1 MTLSL
6 AFFYAPSRRN
16 STASHVVCLVDCGVR
31 SDVQSAGYTD
41 LVLVRAVCVRI
52 STRPRRAYQSGSKTR
67 GFWWRICSGPP
78 RLPLTRFIQ
87 ASRARSRRRQTST
100 GSIARPISISRSGF
114 SRPCQVTPHLFPDGG
129 QGRCIERRS
138 PRETSTCSSRSGVP
152 RSTSWPKPTCLCRW
166 YIEAAQWVIV
176 STAGHFCFGC
186 GAWF

>member
-78 RLPLTRFIQ
+78 RLPLTRFIP
-87 ASRARSRRRQTST
+87 ASRARSRRRRSLGSSQTAMRASESCA
-100 GSIARPISISRSGF
+100 GLSR
-114 SRPCQVTPHLFPDGG
+114 
-129 QGRCIERRS
+129 
-138 PRETSTCSSRSGVP
+138 RETTSCRSSRA
-152 RSTSWPKPTCLCRW
+152 SWANRALVRW
-166 YIEAAQWVIV
+166 VSNEASSEAAWV
-176 STAGHFCFGC
+176 AHCLLD
-186 GAWF
+186 